1 MKKFLKGLQVM
12 RKEKKTSE
20 HFHET
25 RKENIFRRSS
35 RNEKDEETLHQFSRN
50 SYVIRGTL
58 CKISSIDNSGRTLI
72 SHINS

>member
-1 MKKFLKGLQVM
+1 M
-12 RKEKKTSE
+12 RKKKKALE

-35 RNEKDEETLHQFSRN
+35 RNEKDEETLREFSRN

-58 CKISSIDNSGRTLI
+58 CKIPHIDNSRRTLI